1 MLIIGDQKKH
11 TGFAWMTLV
20 LILANIT
27 GYQAQLYFGDPLT
40 YGYSLVPKEITE
52 GKDIVG
58 GTPVT
63 IHERKDEE
71 TGVVITSGMTILIP
85 QQPGPTPIY
94 LTLLTSMFLHG
105 NILHLVGNMLFLFV
119 FGRNVERAMG
129 PFLFLLFYLLVGV
142 AAGMT
147 HVFVTPDAVTP
158 YLGASG
164 AVSGIMGAYL
174 FLFPFS
180 WVKVWLGPCAADLPT
195 IVVLGGWVFLQYI
208 DSLEAVQA
216 GELNVGIAYW
226 AHVGGFVAG
235 IAFVL
240 TMLITF
246 KVLTFLTRK
255 PPPRSALVW
264 EAAKQGPRS
273 RHRR

>member
-1 MLIIGDQKKH
+1 MLIIGDEKKH
-11 TGFAWMTLV
+11 KGFAWMTLV
-20 LILANIT
+20 LILANIM

-63 IHERKDEE
+63 IQERKDED
-71 TGVVITSGMTILIP
+71 TGVVITTGCTIVIP

-94 LTLLTSMFLHG
+94 LTLLTSMFLHA
-105 NILHLVGNMLFLFV
+105 NLLHIAGNMLFLFV

-129 PFLFLLFYLLVGV
+129 PFLFLFFYLLVGV

-147 HVFVTPDAVTP
+147 HVFVAPDALTP

-164 AVSGIMGAYL
+164 AVSGIMGAYF

-195 IVVLGGWVFLQYI
+195 IVVLGGWVFLQYM

-216 GELNVGIAYW
+216 GELTVGIAYW

-235 IAFVL
+235 LGFVF
-240 TMLITF
+240 TMMTTMRILA
-246 KVLTFLTRK
+246 FLTRK
-255 PPPRSALVW
+255 PPPRSDMIWQAD
-264 EAAKQGPRS
+264 KQGPRS
-273 RHRR
+273 RQRR

>member
-11 TGFAWMTLV
+11 SGFAWMTLV

-40 YGYSLVPKEITE
+40 FGYSLVPKEIIE

-58 GTPVT
+58 GTVIP
-63 IHERKDEE
+63 IHERVDED
-71 TGVVITSGMTILIP
+71 TGVVISAGGTILIP
-85 QQPGPTPIY
+85 HQPGPTPIY

-105 NILHLVGNMLFLFV
+105 NLLHLVGNMLFLFV

-129 PFLFLLFYLLVGV
+129 PLLFLIFYLLVGV

-147 HVFVTPDAVTP
+147 HVYVNPDGLAP
-158 YLGASG
+158 YFGASG
-164 AVSGIMGAYL
+164 AVSGIMGAYF
-174 FLFPFS
+174 FLFPFN

-195 IVVLGGWVFLQYI
+195 IVVLGAWVFLQYI
-208 DSLEAVQA
+208 GSLEAVQS

-235 IAFVL
+235 IVFVL
-240 TMLITF
+240 TMLITL
-246 KVLTFLTRK
+246 KVLTLLTRK
-255 PPPRSALVW
+255 PPPRSAYVW

-273 RHRR
+273 RLGR